1 MNKIFKNKTA
11 IVLFAGPAVI
21 LFTVVLFIPICMSI
35 YYSFCDYSTATRA
48 YTFIGLKNYT
58 DLMKDQTMRTALKNS
73 LFFLVF
79 SCVSQLIMGLLL
91 AGLLTNIKKG
101 RNFFKN
107 VIYLPC
113 VLSSAALGLLWMFIF
128 SEKLGINNLLKE
140 IGIKGPLWM
149 SDING
154 FIILPM
160 WVIAFVALW
169 QYVGQSMMLYMAQIS
184 GISQS
189 LYEASYID
197 GATKVKA
204 FRYITLPMWVI
215 AFVALWQYVG
225 QSMMLYMA
233 QISGIN
239 KSLYEASYIDGAT
252 KKQAFRYI
260 TLPLVKPMI
269 GTAMSLNAIG
279 SLKFFDL
286 IYSMLGDKT
295 ENLKMDVLA
304 TYLYRTGFS
313 SKGGNHYG
321 RASAIGVILVALCLI
336 ATAVINKIFKTENY
350 EM

>member
-1 MNKIFKNKTA
+1 MDKLLRNKVAIF
-11 IVLFAGPAVI
+11 LFVAPAMI
-21 LFTVVLFIPICMSI
+21 LFTVVLFVPILTSF
-35 YYSFCDYSTATRA
+35 YYAMCDYSKVTRS
-48 YTFIGLKNYT
+48 YTFNGIENFKWLA
-58 DLMKDQTMRTALKNS
+58 KDPTIRIAFKNS
-73 LFFLVF
+73 MFFLVF
-79 SCVSQLIMGLLL
+79 SCISQLIMGILL

-107 VIYLPC
+107 VIYMPC
-113 VLSSAALGLLWMFIF
+113 VLSSAALGLLWAFLFHAKI
-128 SEKLGINNLLKE
+128 GINSFLANF
-140 IGIKGPLWM
+140 GIKGPGWLYETK
-149 SDING
+149 G
-154 FIILPM
+154 FITLPM

-197 GATKVKA
+197 GATKVK
-204 FRYITLPMWVI
+204 
-215 AFVALWQYVG
+215 
-225 QSMMLYMA
+225 S
-233 QISGIN
+233 
-239 KSLYEASYIDGAT
+239 
-252 KKQAFRYI
+252 FRYI
-260 TLPLVKPMI
+260 TLPLLKPMI

-321 RASAIGVILVALCLI
+321 RASAIGLVLVVLCLL
-336 ATAVINKIFKTENY
+336 ATAIINRIFKTENY